1 MMRWVAITVALVCAT
16 THAAAGVT
24 LRVGD
29 QKGGNQSL
37 LRAAGELGGLPY
49 QIEWS
54 EFPAAAPL
62 LEALNAGAID
72 VGYVGDAPFFFAFAT
87 GVPARV
93 ISVVRQNSDGLAIVV
108 PAKSPIQ
115 KVSDLKGR
123 RIGTGRGS
131 IGHFLV
137 LATLQKAGLRVD
149 DVDLKFL
156 GPIDARAA
164 LSSGAIDAW
173 STWDPYTSMLELSE
187 GARRVADGNGF
198 AADKSYLVAG
208 LGAIREKRAA
218 LADFARRLN
227 RARQWALQHTDQYA
241 DTWAKITGNPP
252 AVAKRWFTRAQI
264 HGVPM
269 DDALVADQ
277 QSIVDLYAKAG
288 VIKTRFSVSEAFDRS
303 FNDTLDA
310 RGKAW

>member
-1 MMRWVAITVALVCAT
+1 MMRWVALTLALVCST
-16 THAAAGVT
+16 THSSAVT

-37 LRAAGELGGLPY
+37 LTAAGELNGLPY

-72 VGYVGDAPFFFAFAT
+72 VGYVGDAPFFFAYAT

-115 KVSDLKGR
+115 KVADLKGH

-131 IGHFLV
+131 IGHYLV
-137 LATLQKAGLRVD
+137 LATLQKAGLRVE
-149 DVDLKFL
+149 DVNLVFL

-164 LSSGAIDAW
+164 LSSGAIAAW
-173 STWDPYTSMLELSE
+173 ATWDPYTSMLELSE
-187 GARRVADGNGF
+187 GARRVVDGNGL
-198 AADKSYLVAG
+198 AADKSYVVAG
-208 LGAIREKRAA
+208 VSAIREKRAL
-218 LADFARRLN
+218 LADFTRRLN
-227 RARQWALQHTDQYA
+227 RARLWALRHPEQYA

-252 AVAKRWFTRAQI
+252 AVAQRWFARAQI
-264 HGVPM
+264 HGVPI

-288 VIKTRFSVSEAFDRS
+288 VIKKSFSVSEAFDRS
-303 FNDTLDA
+303 FNVVGD
-310 RGKAW
+310 KAW

>member
-1 MMRWVAITVALVCAT
+1 MMRWVAITAFLACIITPAV
-16 THAAAGVT
+16 AGVT

-37 LRAAGELGGLPY
+37 LGASGELAGLPY

-72 VGYVGDAPFFFAFAT
+72 VGYVGNAPFLFAYAT

-93 ISVVRQNSDGLAIVV
+93 INAVHQSADGLAIVV

-131 IGHFLV
+131 IGHYLV
-137 LATLQKAGLRVD
+137 LATLAKAGLRME
-149 DVDLKFL
+149 DVNLLFL

-164 LSSGAIDAW
+164 LTSGAIDAW
-173 STWDPYTSMLELSE
+173 ATWDPYTSMLELSD
-187 GARRVADGNGF
+187 GARRIADGNGLP
-198 AADKSYLVAG
+198 ANTSYLVAG
-208 LGAIREKRAA
+208 LAPIHEKRAA

-227 RARQWALQHTDQYA
+227 RARQWALQHPEQYA
-241 DTWAKITGNPP
+241 DAWSKTTGNSP
-252 AVAKRWFTRAQI
+252 AVARRWFTRAQI
-264 HGVPM
+264 HPVAI

-288 VIKTRFSVSEAFDRS
+288 VIKTRFAVNNAFDRS
-303 FNDTLDA
+303 FNEA
-310 RGKAW
+310 GAGKLW

>member
-1 MMRWVAITVALVCAT
+1 MMRWVAITAALACAALQ
-16 THAAAGVT
+16 AASGVT

-37 LRAAGELGGLPY
+37 LNASGDLAGLPY
-49 QIEWS
+49 RIEWS

-72 VGYVGDAPFFFAFAT
+72 VGYVGDAPFLFAYAT

-115 KVSDLKGR
+115 KVGDLKGR

-131 IGHFLV
+131 IGHYLV
-137 LATLQKAGLRVD
+137 LATLAKAGLRVE
-149 DVDLKFL
+149 DVNLVFL

-164 LSSGAIDAW
+164 LTSGAIDAW
-173 STWDPYTSMLELSE
+173 ATWDPYTSMLELSD

-198 AADKSYLVAG
+198 PSNKSYLVAG
-208 LGAIREKRAA
+208 LGAIKDKRAA
-218 LADFARRLN
+218 LTDFARRLN
-227 RARQWALQHTDQYA
+227 RARQWALQHPDQYA
-241 DTWAKITGNPP
+241 DVWAKTTGNSP
-252 AVAKRWFTRAQI
+252 AVARRWFTRAQI

-288 VIKTRFSVSEAFDRS
+288 VINKRFSVSEAFDRS
-303 FNDTLDA
+303 FNIADA
-310 RGKAW
+310 GGKAW

>member
-1 MMRWVAITVALVCAT
+1 MTRWITIGAVLAWMTAQAV
-16 THAAAGVT
+16 AGVT

-37 LRAAGELGGLPY
+37 LSASGELAGLPY
-49 QIEWS
+49 RIEWS

-72 VGYVGDAPFFFAFAT
+72 VGYVGNAPFFFAYAS

-93 ISVVRQNSDGLAIVV
+93 ISAVHQNSEGLAIVA

-131 IGHFLV
+131 IGHYLV
-137 LATLQKAGLRVD
+137 LAVLAKAGLRME
-149 DVDLKFL
+149 DVQLVFL

-164 LSSGAIDAW
+164 LASGAIDAW
-173 STWDPYTSMLELSE
+173 ATWDPYTSMIELSD
-187 GARRVADGNGF
+187 GARRIADGTGF
-198 AADKSYLVAG
+198 PANTSYLVAG
-208 LGAIREKRAA
+208 LAAIHEKRAA
-218 LADFARRLN
+218 LADFSRRLN
-227 RARQWALQHTDQYA
+227 RARQWALEHPEQYA
-241 DTWAKITGNPP
+241 DGWAKITGNSP

-264 HGVPM
+264 HGVAI
-269 DDALVADQ
+269 DDALVANQ
-277 QSIVDLYAKAG
+277 QSIVDLYARAG
-288 VIKTRFSVSEAFDRS
+288 VIKTRFIVSDAFDRS
-303 FNDTLDA
+303 FNEA
-310 RGKAW
+310 SAGKLW

>member
-1 MMRWVAITVALVCAT
+1 MMRWAAITVALVWAT
-16 THAAAGVT
+16 TLAAGGVT

-37 LRAAGELGGLPY
+37 LSAAGELSGLPY

-72 VGYVGDAPFFFAFAT
+72 VGYVGNAPFFFAYAT
-87 GVPARV
+87 GVPARI

-115 KVSDLKGR
+115 KVRDLKGR

-131 IGHFLV
+131 IGHYLV
-137 LATLQKAGLRVD
+137 LATLEKAGLRVE
-149 DVDLKFL
+149 DVNLVFL

-173 STWDPYTSMLELSE
+173 ATWDPYTSMLELSE

-198 AADKSYLVAG
+198 SANKSYLVAG
-208 LGAIREKRAA
+208 LGAIREKRAV

-241 DTWAKITGNPP
+241 DAWAKITGNPP
-252 AVAKRWFTRAQI
+252 AVAKHWFTRAQI
-264 HGVPM
+264 QGVTM

-277 QSIVDLYAKAG
+277 QSIVDLYARAG
-288 VIKTRFSVSEAFDRS
+288 VIKTRFAVSEAFDRS
-303 FNDTLDA
+303 FNDAGAGRL
-310 RGKAW
+310 W